1 LFFLTAY
8 TDRFTALPVAFE
20 ISNALL
26 LEEPSMYS
34 ENNKSGSTPAE
45 AVVVT
50 FAVLLEAEHFLQHLS
65 LLR

>member
-1 LFFLTAY
+1 VRRY
-8 TDRFTALPVAFE
+8 VAFE

-34 ENNKSGSTPAE
+34 ENNKWSSTP

-50 FAVLLEAEHFLQHLS
+50 FAVLLEAETFPAAS
-65 LLR
+65 FAFTVKE